1 VSEHRKSVCLSQV
14 CLELASYVRSSAVLK
29 SLKCGTQ
36 ALDIEMLKG
45 HAPATPEVGAQ
56 SASSPSRVTID
67 LAHTSFGAVR
77 PKPSAG
83 LHAAEAIA
91 ASFCLSLNGTLT
103 HLFLQHTSLGDS
115 SVAAGALVTAL
126 MSIDTL
132 EVSGVPAVP
141 LLQHAQSTAGSVLT
155 VRTHST
161 QPTE

>member
-1 VSEHRKSVCLSQV
+1 MDSYHWCAAALRALEIGLSQV

-36 ALDIEMLKG
+36 ALDVEMLKG
-45 HAPATPEVGAQ
+45 HTPATPEVGAQ
-56 SASSPSRVTID
+56 PASSPSRVTLID

-141 LLQHAQSTAGSVLT
+141 
-155 VRTHST
+155 
-161 QPTE
+161 